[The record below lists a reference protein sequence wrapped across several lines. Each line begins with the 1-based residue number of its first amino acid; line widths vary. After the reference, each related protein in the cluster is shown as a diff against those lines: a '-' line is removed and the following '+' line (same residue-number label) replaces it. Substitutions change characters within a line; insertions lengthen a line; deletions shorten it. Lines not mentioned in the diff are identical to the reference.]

1 MAFLN
6 KDLFTEAQPSEL
18 DVFTLPPTQ
27 TAVEK
32 IHYQEVRPI
41 SQISNSTAP
50 IEFTITGQNGLE
62 YLDLKRSQMYLKVRL
77 RRGDGT
83 HLTPTEY
90 TGPVNLLIYALFQQ
104 LDCYL
109 QGKVI
114 TTSFGHYPYRAMLQ
128 VFLKYGRAA
137 KATQLSAMMWDRDV
151 AGSFDD
157 NNVNAGQNTGLY
169 NRARFFAESK
179 LVDLQ
184 GPIMHDLFQM
194 DRYLLNQTAVTLK
207 FYRSKPEFY
216 LMTNELGPDYII
228 DIEDMVLKICKV
240 QVSPAIIYSHA
251 QILES
256 RNASYPFTRTEVK
269 MLAIPAGQIN
279 VTWDQIF
286 QNVRPDRVLVAM
298 VKSQSV
304 AGSYDTS
311 PWNFQNFNLNQ
322 ITLSVD
328 GIPVS
333 GNSMKVNFSDNSA
346 SLPVLTALYDVTG
359 RWTKDADLDIG
370 RDDIAEGY
378 CIFAFELEPTFKE
391 GGYITF
397 LRQGNVRL
405 DLSFAKP
412 LAEAVTVVLYSE
424 STGYFE
430 LTKSRDIVI
439 P

>member
-1 MAFLN
+1 MASAYLGTFWHHFAIFVNYFIWLRIT
-6 KDLFTEAQPSEL
+6 DEGLVPELRIWSILFIKS
-18 DVFTLPPTQ
+18 
-27 TAVEK
+27 
-32 IHYQEVRPI
+32 
-41 SQISNSTAP
+41 
-50 IEFTITGQNGLE
+50 
-62 YLDLKRSQMYLKVRL
+62 DLKWCI
-77 RRGDGT
+77 
-83 HLTPTEY
+83 HLSKSLY
-90 TGPVNLLIYALFQQ
+90 VFQQ

-128 VFLKYGRAA
+128 VLLKYGRAA

-157 NNVNAGQNTGLY
+157 NVNAGQNTGLY

-207 FYRSKPEFY
+207 FYRSKPEIY
-216 LMTNELGPDYII
+216 LMTNELGSDYVI

-279 VTWDQIF
+279 VALDQIF

-298 VKSQSV
+298 VKSRV
-304 AGSYDTS
+304 WRVVTTRHRGT
-311 PWNFQNFNLNQ
+311 FR
-322 ITLSVD
+322 TL
-328 GIPVS
+328 
-333 GNSMKVNFSDNSA
+333 
-346 SLPVLTALYDVTG
+346 T
-359 RWTKDADLDIG
+359 
-370 RDDIAEGY
+370 
-378 CIFAFELEPTFKE
+378 
-391 GGYITF
+391 
-397 LRQGNVRL
+397 
-405 DLSFAKP
+405 
-412 LAEAVTVVLYSE
+412 
-424 STGYFE
+424 
-430 LTKSRDIVI
+430 
-439 P
+439 